1 MKIFKINILLLTF
14 FIMSGNLRAQDKK
27 GVLVMSHGGSP
38 TWENAILN
46 AVAPI
51 KNKYV
56 TEIAFGMADPS
67 TLQEA
72 INKLEYQGVTTIIVV
87 PLFISS
93 HSPIL
98 RQAEFLF
105 GFRQELADEPI
116 IMNHGESSSNG
127 SHDQHNTSSN
137 SYTGEEKTVESLDPI
152 VFKSKIILTNCLDAD
167 SLVAAT
173 LFNNVKKFSK
183 NPDTETVLL
192 VAHGPND
199 DFDNEKWLVNLDSL
213 TNQMM
218 KFQKLETGK
227 EFKAIHFTT
236 IRDDAN
242 KKVYNEAKLKARK
255 IIETADVEGE
265 CIVIPLVLSTGG
277 IEKGIQKRLDG
288 LNYTWVDLAL
298 LPSNN
303 ITKFIEQAI
312 LKTAIN

>member
-1 MKIFKINILLLTF
+1 
-14 FIMSGNLRAQDKK
+14 MSGTLYAQDKK
-27 GVLVMSHGGSP
+27 GILVMAHGGSV
-38 TWENAILN
+38 TWENTILN

-51 KNKYV
+51 KNKYI
-56 TEIAFGMADPS
+56 TEVAFGMADPS

-72 INKLEYQGVTTIIVV
+72 INKLEYQGVTTIVVV

-116 IMNHGESSSNG
+116 VMNHGGSSANDSHSEHNSSNK
-127 SHDQHNTSSN
+127 
-137 SYTGEEKTVESLDPI
+137 SYTGEEETVVSLDPI
-152 VFKSKIILTNCLDAD
+152 VSKSKIILTNCLDAD
-167 SLVAAT
+167 SLVAVT

-183 NPDTETVLL
+183 NPEQETILL

-213 TNQMM
+213 TRQMM
-218 KFQKLETGK
+218 VLQKLEAGK

-242 KKVYNEAKLKARK
+242 KKVYNEAKQKARS
-255 IIETADVEGE
+255 IVETANTEGD
-265 CIVIPLVLSTGG
+265 CIVVPLVISTDG
-277 IEKGIQKRLDG
+277 IEKGIQKRLEG

-298 LPSNN
+298 LPSDN

>member
-1 MKIFKINILLLTF
+1 
-14 FIMSGNLRAQDKK
+14 MSGTLFAQDKK
-27 GVLVMSHGGSP
+27 GVLVMAHGGSL
-38 TWENAILN
+38 TWENTILN

-51 KNKYV
+51 KNKYI
-56 TEIAFGMADPS
+56 TEVAFGMADPS

-72 INKLEYQGVTTIIVV
+72 INKLEFQGVTTIVVV

-105 GFRQELADEPI
+105 GFRQELADEPMV
-116 IMNHGESSSNG
+116 MNHGGSSANG
-127 SHDQHNTSSN
+127 SHSEHNSSNN
-137 SYTGEEKTVESLDPI
+137 SYTGEEETVVSLDPI

-183 NPDTETVLL
+183 NPEQETILL

-199 DFDNEKWLVNLDSL
+199 DFDNDKWLVSLDSL
-213 TNQMM
+213 TKQMM
-218 KFQKLETGK
+218 TLQKLETGK
-227 EFKAIHFTT
+227 EFKAIQFTT
-236 IRDDAN
+236 VRDDAN
-242 KKVYNEAKLKARK
+242 KKVYNEAKQKARS
-255 IIETADVEGE
+255 IVETANSEGN
-265 CIVIPLVLSTGG
+265 CIVVPLVLSTGG
-277 IEKGIQKRLDG
+277 IEKGIQKRLEG

-298 LPSNN
+298 LPSDN